1 MATIDVI
8 IPVFNEEQSVGK
20 VIQDLPQ
27 NKVREVVVVNNGS
40 LDASAAVAGQAGA
53 TVLSEPQKGY
63 GKACLT
69 GIDYLAN
76 KSDPP
81 QIVVFL
87 DGDYSDHPEEL
98 SDLVLPIEN
107 GNADFVIGSRLKGY
121 AEPGALL
128 PQARFGNS
136 LATTLIK
143 WIYGYYFTD
152 LGPFR
157 AIKWHKLLALG
168 MRDED
173 FGWTVEMQVKAA
185 KKKMK
190 CKEVPVSY
198 RKRVGVSKVTGTL
211 KGTFSAGYKILYTIV
226 KELPQS

>member
-1 MATIDVI
+1 MAIIDVI
-8 IPVFNEEQSVGK
+8 IPVFNEERSVGK
-20 VIQDLPQ
+20 VIEDLPQ
-27 NKVREVVVVNNGS
+27 KKVREVVVVNNGS
-40 LDASAAVAGQAGA
+40 LDASAAVAGKAGA

-69 GIDYLAN
+69 GIHYLAN
-76 KSDPP
+76 KKDPP

-98 SDLVLPIEN
+98 SDLVVPIEN
-107 GNADFVIGSRLKGY
+107 GNADLVIGSRLKGN

-128 PQARFGNS
+128 PQARFGNT

-143 WIYGYYFTD
+143 WIYGYQFTD

-168 MRDED
+168 MKDED

-185 KKKMK
+185 KKKLI
-190 CKEVPVSY
+190 CQEVPVSY

-211 KGTFSAGYKILYTIV
+211 KGTFSAGYKILYTII

>member
-40 LDASAAVAGQAGA
+40 LDASGAVAGQAGA

-69 GIDYLAN
+69 GINYLSR
-76 KSDPP
+76 KDEPP

-98 SDLVLPIEN
+98 PYVVMPIEN
-107 GNADFVIGSRLKGY
+107 GSSDFVIGSRLKGY

-128 PQARFGNS
+128 PQARFGNT

-143 WIYGYYFTD
+143 WIYGYHFTD

-157 AIKWHKLLALG
+157 AIKWDKLLALG
-168 MRDED
+168 MKDED

-185 KKKMK
+185 KKKML
-190 CKEVPVSY
+190 CQEVPVSY

-211 KGTFSAGYKILYTIV
+211 KGTFSAGYKILYTIL
-226 KELPQS
+226 KELPKS